1 MGWGGGGEG
10 RGGGR
15 DRERQGREGDEGGEG
30 GRQKQNRAV
39 SQLVLE
45 VLRPVC
51 ATASGY
57 LRTK

>member
-10 RGGGR
+10 RGGGEI
-15 DRERQGREGDEGGEG
+15 ERGGGEKGMRGEG

-45 VLRPVC
+45 VLRPVF
-51 ATASGY
+51 AAASGY